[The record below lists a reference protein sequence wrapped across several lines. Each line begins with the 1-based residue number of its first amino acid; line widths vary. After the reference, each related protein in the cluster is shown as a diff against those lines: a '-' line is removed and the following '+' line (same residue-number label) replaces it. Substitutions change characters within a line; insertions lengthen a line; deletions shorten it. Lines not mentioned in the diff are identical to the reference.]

1 VGGLRGNDGRVEK
14 TVEVR
19 EVRHART
26 RGGAVRFVLVDADGD
41 EYTTFRERIGEA
53 AERFEGKRARIEFHE
68 EERNGF
74 RNVYLDKIAE
84 SPEPAEEEHEGD
96 PAEEAAW
103 QTAVEAAPY
112 LVGQKRK
119 LEPDELYD
127 ALKPFKDRVAEDI
140 RDG

>member
-1 VGGLRGNDGRVEK
+1 MEK
-14 TVEVR
+14 TVTVR
-19 EVRHART
+19 EVRHAQT
-26 RGGAVRFVLVDADGD
+26 RSGAVRFVVVDEHGD

-74 RNVYLDKIAE
+74 RNVYLDRIEPA
-84 SPEPAEEEHEGD
+84 PAEEDEPAREEG
-96 PAEEAAW
+96 AEEAAW

>member
-1 VGGLRGNDGRVEK
+1 MEK
-14 TVEVR
+14 TVTVR

-26 RGGAVRFVLVDADGD
+26 RSGAVRFVVVDETGD

-53 AERFEGKRARIEFHE
+53 AEQFEGKRARIEFHE

-74 RNVYLDKIAE
+74 RNVYLDRIVTA
-84 SPEPAEEEHEGD
+84 PAEDEAEPSREEG
-96 PAEEAAW
+96 AEEAAW